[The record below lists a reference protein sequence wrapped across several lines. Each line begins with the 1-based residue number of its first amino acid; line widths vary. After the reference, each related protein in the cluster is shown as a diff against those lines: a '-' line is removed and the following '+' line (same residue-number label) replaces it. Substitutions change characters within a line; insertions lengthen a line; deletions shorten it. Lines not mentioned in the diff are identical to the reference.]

1 MSKIRI
7 EIADIAYMDTDSIVN
22 AANEGLWEGCGVCGA
37 IFDAAGARELQKA
50 CDEIGGCP
58 TGHAVITPGF
68 KLNAKYVVHA
78 VGPRWKGTDEDRDLL
93 AACYKDSLDRAKENG
108 CHSIAFPLISSGVF
122 GCPVDEAW
130 KQAIKGCTEWTE
142 ENPDYDMD
150 IVFAVRKE
158 SVKGTGEEAL
168 KGFTEE

>member
-1 MSKIRI
+1 MSNIRI
-7 EIADIAYMDTDSIVN
+7 EIADIETMDTDCIVN
-22 AANEGLWEGCGVCGA
+22 AANDGLQYGTGVCGA
-37 IFDAAGARELQKA
+37 IFDAAGVGKMQKA

-78 VGPRWKGTDEDRDLL
+78 VGPRWKGTDEDRELL
-93 AACYKDSLDRAKENG
+93 AACYKDSLDRAKEND
-108 CHSIAFPLISSGVF
+108 CRSIAFPLISSGVF
-122 GCPVDEAW
+122 GCPQDEAW
-130 KQAIKGCTEWTE
+130 KQAVKGCAEWIE

-168 KGFTEE
+168 KGFKEE